1 MSSQQGWTAGP
12 NSRGSFDILW
22 SCLSTLGLCVWTAV
36 HPNLQLKYNYTRAII
51 SRIGMMCLA
60 AVLPEVLLSSAWRQ
74 LTNARWL
81 CSKINELNCTNG
93 SLSKVG
99 FTEERPTRPDLSNIN

>member
-1 MSSQQGWTAGP
+1 MSSQQGWTEGP

-36 HPNLQLKYNYTRAII
+36 HPNLQLKYDYNRAVI

-60 AVLPEVLLSSAWRQ
+60 VVLPEVLLSSAWRQ
-74 LTNARWL
+74 LTTSRWL
-81 CSKINELNCTNG
+81 CSKINNMDRTEGWLNRVG
-93 SLSKVG
+93 SPRAG
-99 FTEERPTRPDLSNIN
+99 PTYIAFKKAN